1 MIRGRTWS
9 TPVKWSPA
17 RGKPTYATST
27 HVTTASAPQQRSPI
41 YVLTIGSY
49 VRLYLDTSA
58 LVKLI
63 VLEPESSALS
73 DYLQRF
79 AEDGL
84 FTAALARAELVR
96 AVAAGGQP
104 AITDARTLLDSIDT
118 VALTRAL
125 LDEAGTL
132 HPPWLRTVDAIHL
145 AAAQRAGR
153 HLRTVVTYDARMAAA
168 ATVLGMPT
176 TSPV

>member
-1 MIRGRTWS
+1 M
-9 TPVKWSPA
+9 
-17 RGKPTYATST
+17 
-27 HVTTASAPQQRSPI
+27 
-41 YVLTIGSY
+41 
-49 VRLYLDTSA
+49 RLYLDTSA

-96 AVAAGGQP
+96 AVAAGGQS
-104 AITDARTLLDSIDT
+104 AIIEARTLLDSMDT

-125 LDEAGTL
+125 LDDAGML
-132 HPPWLRTVDAIHL
+132 QPPRLRTLDAIHL
-145 AAAQRAGR
+145 AAAQRAGQY
-153 HLRTVVTYDARMAAA
+153 LRAVVTYDARMAAA
-168 ATVLGMPT
+168 ATVLALPT
-176 TSPV
+176 TGPV